1 MKTRIAVA
9 IALVGHISFI
19 TAQSIS
25 SPSNKLLVDFRLSER
40 GEPLYEVFLG
50 KQVVIKPSKLG
61 IVLRD
66 APPLLQ
72 GFTRVQADTL
82 THRDVW
88 QPLWGEVREITNH
101 YRELAVTL
109 RQTETNRTLI
119 LRFRAFDDGMA
130 LRYEFP
136 AQPDLTYFVVAD
148 EKTQFQLAGDHKTF
162 WIPGDYDS
170 NEYPYYTSLLSEVDA
185 TVANRHTEIGCR
197 TIIGKNFIQTPLLMN
212 SAEGLYISLHEA
224 ALINYPAMHLEMK
237 EKSLL
242 VSHLVPDAAAN
253 KAYLQ
258 TPFHTPWRTLIVSNK
273 AADLLASKTILNL
286 NEPAQLKNTDW
297 IKPQKF
303 VGVWWEMHAGISTWS
318 YADQSNLTLR
328 GTNWQSLKPN
338 GRHGAT
344 TENTKTYI
352 DFAAENGF
360 DGVLIEGWNVGW
372 EDWFGRWKEDVF
384 DFVTPYPDFSL
395 QEVQRYASD
404 KKVKLIMHHETSSSV
419 TNYERRLNDAIQL
432 MKMHGYGA
440 VKTGYVGK
448 IIPRG
453 EYHDGQWMVNH
464 YQRVAEK
471 FAANQ
476 IILDA
481 HEPVRPTG
489 LHRTYPNWMTS
500 EAARG
505 NEFNAGSGGNP
516 PEHETILPF
525 TRLMGGPMDYT
536 PGIFQIKLDHY
547 KPGSPNQVHTTLAK
561 QLALYVTMYSPLQMV
576 ADLPENYRARPD
588 AFQFIKDVAVDWDD
602 TQIIAA
608 EPGDYLA
615 IARKAKGKAD
625 WFIGAITDEEKRAVT
640 IPFDFLDDKTTY
652 TVILYGDGWNA
663 HWRDNPMSYEIKKFL
678 VTNRSIVKVNL
689 APGGGAA
696 LHVKPATADESKK
709 VRRYKPD

>member
-9 IALVGHISFI
+9 IALVGQISFI

-148 EKTQFQLAGDHKTF
+148 EKNQFQLAGDHKTF

-258 TPFHTPWRTLIVSNK
+258 TPFHTPWRTLIV
-273 AADLLASKTILNL
+273 
-286 NEPAQLKNTDW
+286 
-297 IKPQKF
+297 
-303 VGVWWEMHAGISTWS
+303 
-318 YADQSNLTLR
+318 
-328 GTNWQSLKPN
+328 
-338 GRHGAT
+338 
-344 TENTKTYI
+344 
-352 DFAAENGF
+352 
-360 DGVLIEGWNVGW
+360 
-372 EDWFGRWKEDVF
+372 
-384 DFVTPYPDFSL
+384 
-395 QEVQRYASD
+395 
-404 KKVKLIMHHETSSSV
+404 
-419 TNYERRLNDAIQL
+419 
-432 MKMHGYGA
+432 
-440 VKTGYVGK
+440 
-448 IIPRG
+448 
-453 EYHDGQWMVNH
+453 
-464 YQRVAEK
+464 
-471 FAANQ
+471 
-476 IILDA
+476 
-481 HEPVRPTG
+481 
-489 LHRTYPNWMTS
+489 
-500 EAARG
+500 
-505 NEFNAGSGGNP
+505 
-516 PEHETILPF
+516 
-525 TRLMGGPMDYT
+525 
-536 PGIFQIKLDHY
+536 
-547 KPGSPNQVHTTLAK
+547 
-561 QLALYVTMYSPLQMV
+561 
-576 ADLPENYRARPD
+576 
-588 AFQFIKDVAVDWDD
+588 
-602 TQIIAA
+602 
-608 EPGDYLA
+608 
-615 IARKAKGKAD
+615 
-625 WFIGAITDEEKRAVT
+625 
-640 IPFDFLDDKTTY
+640 
-652 TVILYGDGWNA
+652 
-663 HWRDNPMSYEIKKFL
+663 
-678 VTNRSIVKVNL
+678 
-689 APGGGAA
+689 
-696 LHVKPATADESKK
+696 
-709 VRRYKPD
+709 

>member
-328 GTNWQSLKPN
+328 GTNWQSLKPT

-419 TNYERRLNDAIQL
+419 TNYERRLNDAI
-432 MKMHGYGA
+432 
-440 VKTGYVGK
+440 
-448 IIPRG
+448 
-453 EYHDGQWMVNH
+453 
-464 YQRVAEK
+464 
-471 FAANQ
+471 
-476 IILDA
+476 
-481 HEPVRPTG
+481 
-489 LHRTYPNWMTS
+489 
-500 EAARG
+500 
-505 NEFNAGSGGNP
+505 
-516 PEHETILPF
+516 
-525 TRLMGGPMDYT
+525 
-536 PGIFQIKLDHY
+536 
-547 KPGSPNQVHTTLAK
+547 
-561 QLALYVTMYSPLQMV
+561 
-576 ADLPENYRARPD
+576 
-588 AFQFIKDVAVDWDD
+588 
-602 TQIIAA
+602 
-608 EPGDYLA
+608 
-615 IARKAKGKAD
+615 
-625 WFIGAITDEEKRAVT
+625 
-640 IPFDFLDDKTTY
+640 
-652 TVILYGDGWNA
+652 
-663 HWRDNPMSYEIKKFL
+663 
-678 VTNRSIVKVNL
+678 
-689 APGGGAA
+689 
-696 LHVKPATADESKK
+696 
-709 VRRYKPD
+709 